1 MAKISLRAY
10 QREIENLIERGQT
23 DEAIAHCKYILRYY
37 PKHIETY
44 RLLGKAYIE
53 SQRYTEASDILQR
66 VLSVIPDDLVAQIG
80 MSIIREDEGN
90 LDASIYHMERAFE
103 IQPSNVAVQEELKRI
118 YGRRDGV
125 EPSKIRLTRGAL
137 VRMYA
142 RGELHQQAIGEI
154 RAALAEEPNRIDLE
168 VILAK
173 MAVLSGKKVEA
184 VEICGRVL
192 AKLPY
197 CAEANRLLAEILPET
212 SRAEDAKIYQQRLID
227 LDPYLGYI
235 SPTTPTTND
244 VPENAVALERLD
256 WQPGETQPDTRPQ
269 WAQAVGA
276 SWDTRE
282 EEAPAADWLSA
293 AMPPAEQPSSAAQ
306 PSTPDTGIPD
316 FLQAAGW
323 SVSDGDATSRPETQ
337 VSGLEQG
344 EDLGAGELAAAEMPD
359 WLQSIA
365 PPQTGAP
372 AGTSALETEEDSGR
386 WLDQMMAAQPPA
398 ESAESIAPIDAAAV
412 PPVDLSAMDMPDWL
426 SGLTGEAPVG
436 NTPSPEPVAGEEPT
450 SRAEA
455 VPDWLSGLTGET
467 PATEMP
473 EVEAELPIIE
483 AEIAAEPAEALP
495 DWLSGL
501 TGETPA
507 TEVPEIEAELPTIE
521 AEIPAEP
528 AEALPD
534 WLSGLTGETPATEMP
549 EVEAE
554 LPTIEAEIAAEPAE
568 ALPDWLSGLTGET
581 PAAEMP
587 EVAAELP
594 AVEAETPAEPAEAL
608 PDWLSGLTG
617 ETPIIETPEI
627 KAETEMPV
635 IEPEAPAEQAESL
648 PDWLSVPADELPAE
662 AEPTAPQTEA
672 TPEWIPE
679 TALPE
684 EELVRSETTE
694 TPATDQALPDWL
706 AGIGEPVEEQPEPKT
721 AEPVAAAP
729 TEDEGFAWLEAL
741 AARQGAE
748 ANELL
753 VAAED
758 RRETPPEWA
767 TEAETTETVLP
778 PVEEPAEPVAE
789 AAAELIETPVEE
801 IVETTE
807 AISEIQTEAA
817 PITEKA
823 TTAASEDEAFAWLEA
838 LAARQGAEA
847 DELLVAAEDRRET
860 PPDWALETEKQT
872 EGMEISEP
880 ESVAVEPVTET
891 AVDLMAEAIE
901 PEAEISIEPADKLP
915 VETASTS
922 AEDEAF
928 AWLEAL
934 AARQG
939 AEAEELLVAEA
950 DRRET
955 PPDWALQ
962 AEEPVGAADSLE
974 EPEPATV
981 EDTRPTRIKPE
992 AEVPP
997 AEIVPEVTMP
1007 AAEAQAEV
1015 IEEQP
1020 VVSEVPTE
1028 PVAAEAPI
1036 PSEDEAFAWLEALAA
1051 RQGAEAEEL
1060 LVAEA
1065 NRRETPPE
1073 WVQEAEQEA
1082 EASAPE
1088 ALVEMPGEEIIEP
1101 VQQIEEAPESLVGIE
1116 PSEEMVAEA
1125 PEQPVAEMPAWIAAA
1140 VAEEASQPESPQ
1152 LEPEAAELEPATT
1165 EEAIP
1170 DWLQGLAPA
1179 EEKPQESVLEWLGR
1193 EEGGQ
1198 PMTPPRF
1205 TEPQVVDQKEAP
1217 VEEEPVS
1224 LPAEEI
1230 KDAAEVHRQA
1240 QEALWKGD
1248 LKTAMALYNRLIEN
1262 GLMLEEII
1270 HDLRDALYRYPVDV
1284 EVWQTLGDAYAR
1296 SNLLQ
1301 EALETYTKAEE
1312 LIR

>member
-1 MAKISLRAY
+1 M
-10 QREIENLIERGQT
+10 
-23 DEAIAHCKYILRYY
+23 
-37 PKHIETY
+37 
-44 RLLGKAYIE
+44 
-53 SQRYTEASDILQR
+53 
-66 VLSVIPDDLVAQIG
+66 
-80 MSIIREDEGN
+80 
-90 LDASIYHMERAFE
+90 
-103 IQPSNVAVQEELKRI
+103 
-118 YGRRDGV
+118 
-125 EPSKIRLTRGAL
+125 
-137 VRMYA
+137 
-142 RGELHQQAIGEI
+142 
-154 RAALAEEPNRIDLE
+154 
-168 VILAK
+168 
-173 MAVLSGKKVEA
+173 
-184 VEICGRVL
+184 
-192 AKLPY
+192 
-197 CAEANRLLAEILPET
+197 
-212 SRAEDAKIYQQRLID
+212 
-227 LDPYLGYI
+227 
-235 SPTTPTTND
+235 
-244 VPENAVALERLD
+244 
-256 WQPGETQPDTRPQ
+256 
-269 WAQAVGA
+269 GA

-293 AMPPAEQPSSAAQ
+293 AMPPAEQPSPAAQ
-306 PSTPDTGIPD
+306 PSAPDTGIPD

-372 AGTSALETEEDSGR
+372 AESGTLETEEDSAR

-398 ESAESIAPIDAAAV
+398 ESVESIAPIDAAAV

-426 SGLTGEAPVG
+426 SGLTGETPAE
-436 NTPSPEPVAGEEPT
+436 NAPSPEPVVGEELAAPADT
-450 SRAEA
+450 

-467 PATEMP
+467 PTTEVP
-473 EVEAELPIIE
+473 EAEAELFAIE
-483 AEIAAEPAEALP
+483 AEAPAEPAEALP

-501 TGETPA
+501 TGEAPA
-507 TEVPEIEAELPTIE
+507 FEAPEVEAELPAIEAEIPAEPAEVLPDWLSGLTGEAPAAEVPEVEAEFPAIE

-534 WLSGLTGETPATEMP
+534 WLSN
-549 EVEAE
+549 
-554 LPTIEAEIAAEPAE
+554 IA
-568 ALPDWLSGLTGET
+568 
-581 PAAEMP
+581 
-587 EVAAELP
+587 
-594 AVEAETPAEPAEAL
+594 
-608 PDWLSGLTG
+608 G

-627 KAETEMPV
+627 KAETEIPV
-635 IEPEAPAEQAESL
+635 LEPEMPAERAETL
-648 PDWLSVPADELPAE
+648 PDWLSVPTDELPVE
-662 AEPTAPQTEA
+662 AEPAAPQTEA
-672 TPEWIPE
+672 TPEWMPE

-684 EELVRSETTE
+684 EELVRSETEGAPTI
-694 TPATDQALPDWL
+694 DQALPDWL
-706 AGIGEPVEEQPEPKT
+706 AGIGEPVEEQPEPQA
-721 AEPVAAAP
+721 AEPVAEAP
-729 TEDEGFAWLEAL
+729 TEDAGFAWLEAL

-767 TEAETTETVLP
+767 TEAENAETAQAP
-778 PVEEPAEPVAE
+778 IEELAEPVAE
-789 AAAELIETPVEE
+789 AATELIETPVEE
-801 IVETTE
+801 IVETT
-807 AISEIQTEAA
+807 AVISELPTEAA
-817 PITEKA
+817 PTAEES

-860 PPDWALETEKQT
+860 PPDWALEAEKPQT
-872 EGMEISEP
+872 EAVEIPEP
-880 ESVAVEPVTET
+880 EAVAAEPVIETAADLVVEAVEPEAKIGTEP
-891 AVDLMAEAIE
+891 AAELPAEAAA
-901 PEAEISIEPADKLP
+901 PQ
-915 VETASTS
+915 TTSTS

-962 AEEPVGAADSLE
+962 AEEPVGTTASSE
-974 EPEPATV
+974 EPESATV
-981 EDTRPTRIKPE
+981 EDTRPTRIRPE
-992 AEVPP
+992 AEVSPT
-997 AEIVPEVTMP
+997 EIVPEVTMP
-1007 AAEAQAEV
+1007 VTEAHAEV

-1020 VVSEVPTE
+1020 VVGEVPAE
-1028 PVAAEAPI
+1028 PVSTAAAT

-1065 NRRETPPE
+1065 DRSETPPE
-1073 WVQEAEQEA
+1073 WVQEA

-1088 ALVEMPGEEIIEP
+1088 ALVETPSEEIIEP
-1101 VQQIEEAPESLVGIE
+1101 VQQLEEAPEPLGGIE
-1116 PSEEMVAEA
+1116 PSEEMVAKA

-1140 VAEEASQPESPQ
+1140 VAEEASQPEPPQ

-1170 DWLQGLAPA
+1170 DWLQGLAPT

-1198 PMTPPRF
+1198 PITPPRF
-1205 TEPQVVDQKEAP
+1205 TEPQVVDQRESP

-1224 LPAEEI
+1224 LPAEEV

>member
-10 QREIENLIERGQT
+10 QRDIENLIERGQT

-103 IQPSNVAVQEELKRI
+103 IQPSNVAVQEELKRL

-293 AMPPAEQPSSAAQ
+293 AMPPAEQPSPAAQ
-306 PSTPDTGIPD
+306 PSAPDTGIPD

-372 AGTSALETEEDSGR
+372 AESGTLETEEDSAR

-398 ESAESIAPIDAAAV
+398 ESVESIAPIDAAAV

-426 SGLTGEAPVG
+426 SGLTGETPAE
-436 NTPSPEPVAGEEPT
+436 NAPSPEPVVGEELAAPADT
-450 SRAEA
+450 

-467 PATEMP
+467 PT
-473 EVEAELPIIE
+473 
-483 AEIAAEPAEALP
+483 
-495 DWLSGL
+495 
-501 TGETPA
+501 
-507 TEVPEIEAELPTIE
+507 TEVPEAEAELFAIEAE
-521 AEIPAEP
+521 APAEP

-534 WLSGLTGETPATEMP
+534 WLSN
-549 EVEAE
+549 
-554 LPTIEAEIAAEPAE
+554 IA
-568 ALPDWLSGLTGET
+568 
-581 PAAEMP
+581 
-587 EVAAELP
+587 
-594 AVEAETPAEPAEAL
+594 
-608 PDWLSGLTG
+608 G

-627 KAETEMPV
+627 KAETEIPV
-635 IEPEAPAEQAESL
+635 LEPEMPAERAETL
-648 PDWLSVPADELPAE
+648 PDWLSVPTDELPVE
-662 AEPTAPQTEA
+662 AEPAAPQTEA
-672 TPEWIPE
+672 TPEWMPE

-684 EELVRSETTE
+684 EELVRSETEGAPTI
-694 TPATDQALPDWL
+694 DQALPDWL
-706 AGIGEPVEEQPEPKT
+706 AGIGEPVEEQPEPQA
-721 AEPVAAAP
+721 AEPVAEAP
-729 TEDEGFAWLEAL
+729 TEDAGFAWLEAL

-767 TEAETTETVLP
+767 TEAENAETAQAP
-778 PVEEPAEPVAE
+778 IEELAEPVAE
-789 AAAELIETPVEE
+789 AATELIETPVEE
-801 IVETTE
+801 IVETT
-807 AISEIQTEAA
+807 AVISELPTEAA
-817 PITEKA
+817 PTAEES

-860 PPDWALETEKQT
+860 PPDWALEAEKPQT
-872 EGMEISEP
+872 EAVEIPEP
-880 ESVAVEPVTET
+880 EAVAAEPVIETAADLVVEAVEPEAKIGTEP
-891 AVDLMAEAIE
+891 AAELPAEAAA
-901 PEAEISIEPADKLP
+901 PQ
-915 VETASTS
+915 TTSTS

-962 AEEPVGAADSLE
+962 AEEPVGTTASSE
-974 EPEPATV
+974 EPESATV
-981 EDTRPTRIKPE
+981 EDTRPTRIRPE
-992 AEVPP
+992 AEVSPT
-997 AEIVPEVTMP
+997 EIVPEVTMP
-1007 AAEAQAEV
+1007 VTEAHAEV

-1020 VVSEVPTE
+1020 VVGEVPAE
-1028 PVAAEAPI
+1028 PVSTAAAT

-1065 NRRETPPE
+1065 DRSETPPE
-1073 WVQEAEQEA
+1073 WVQEA

-1088 ALVEMPGEEIIEP
+1088 ALVETPSEEIIEP
-1101 VQQIEEAPESLVGIE
+1101 VQQLEEAPEPLGGIE
-1116 PSEEMVAEA
+1116 PSEEMVAKA

-1140 VAEEASQPESPQ
+1140 VAEEASQPEPPQ

-1170 DWLQGLAPA
+1170 DWLQGLAPT

-1198 PMTPPRF
+1198 PITPPRF
-1205 TEPQVVDQKEAP
+1205 TEPQVVDQRESP

-1224 LPAEEI
+1224 LPAEEV